1 MLNLIFAASTT
12 LACLATPLP
21 GIKAK
26 PVGEASFKKAIFVL
40 YDASL
45 CADKTP
51 FTMEG
56 KFSLTLDYKRKFS
69 SDQLV
74 KATIVEMS
82 RLSGRDKSEFAA
94 LKQPI
99 TACFPDVKKGDQIT
113 GVSLGKNTA
122 KFYLNGKLSC
132 DIEWNGF
139 RHDFFGIWLSDN
151 TRAKKQSR
159 RLRGL
164 P

>member
-1 MLNLIFAASTT
+1 MLNLIFAAGAT

-21 GIKAK
+21 GTTAK
-26 PVGEASFKKAIFVL
+26 PIGEASFKKAIFHL

-56 KFSLTLDYKRKFS
+56 KFSLTLDYKRKFT

-74 KATIVEMS
+74 KATMVEMS
-82 RLSGRDKSEFAA
+82 RLSGRDKSEFTA
-94 LKQPI
+94 LKGPI

-113 GVSLGKNTA
+113 GVSLSDSSAN
-122 KFYLNGKLSC
+122 FYLNGKPSC
-132 DIEWNGF
+132 EIEWDGF

-151 TRAKKQSR
+151 TRAPKKSR

>member
-1 MLNLIFAASTT
+1 MLNLFFAAA
-12 LACLATPLP
+12 LACMAIPLP
-21 GIKAK
+21 DAKAE
-26 PVGEASFKKAIFVL
+26 PIGEASFKKAIFHL

-56 KFSLTLDYKRKFS
+56 KFSLTLDYKRKFKS
-69 SDQLV
+69 GQLV
-74 KATIVEMS
+74 NATIVEMS
-82 RLSGRDKSEFAA
+82 RLSGRDKSEFSA

-113 GVSLGKNTA
+113 GVSLGASTA
-122 KFYLNGKLSC
+122 EFYLNGQPSC
-132 DIEWNGF
+132 DIEWDGF

-151 TRAKKQSR
+151 TRAPKKSR